1 MTETTEKPEPQHSQ
15 NLNKKPAESTAPQ
28 PTGTPIR
35 SSKAGWIALAFSLV
49 ALAMA
54 GYVWRES
61 VLIASIESGEQVNRI
76 AAVEQRFDDFSSAQ
90 DDLGAQVSQMESRLA
105 GAQEDFARQIDRLRS
120 EIRAQQA
127 NSAVRD
133 EEFRQDIQSL
143 SDSVVQLHFEL
154 YGGVDSWRLKEVEQL
169 LLIANDR
176 LHFAEDVGLAGWALK
191 LADSRLRQ
199 LADPALVPVRG
210 MLAREIASLDAVA
223 TVDVAGTLNALSEIA
238 RGVDDLPLAGDV
250 MLAAI
255 ESARPPASDTN
266 DTNGT
271 NGTNETNTNDT
282 NNTNN
287 TTDTPSSTSNSLW
300 AAGKSLLADL
310 GALVQVETGGNTA
323 APILSPELRLMIFE
337 KAKLILESAQLAFL
351 RQRDDV
357 YAARMEEA
365 RDWVVANFDGESAEV
380 DAWLAQLDEVAA
392 VAPAA
397 SLPDISASLR
407 ALRKAMRAA
416 AGR

>member
-1 MTETTEKPEPQHSQ
+1 MLS
-15 NLNKKPAESTAPQ
+15 L
-28 PTGTPIR
+28 
-35 SSKAGWIALAFSLV
+35 IALGV
-49 ALAMA
+49 A

-61 VLIASIESGEQVNRI
+61 VLVARVESGEQVGRI
-76 AAVEQRFDDFSSAQ
+76 AAVERRFDTFSSAQ
-90 DDLGAQVSQMESRLA
+90 DDLGGQVSQMEAHLA
-105 GAQEDFARQIDRLRS
+105 SAQDDFARRIERLRS
-120 EIRAQQA
+120 EMRTQQA
-127 NSAVRD
+127 NSAIRD

-154 YGGVDSWRLKEVEQL
+154 NRSVDSWRLKEVEQL

-176 LHFAEDVGLAGWALK
+176 LHFAADVGLAREALK

-223 TVDVAGTLNALSEIA
+223 TVDVAGTLRALSEIA

-255 ESARPPASDTN
+255 ESARPPASDAN
-266 DTNGT
+266 DTNGA
-271 NGTNETNTNDT
+271 NETSDTNDP
-282 NNTNN
+282 NN
-287 TTDTPSSTSNSLW
+287 TTSPPSSASNSLW

-310 GALVQVETGGNTA
+310 GALVQVETDGRTA

-357 YAARMEEA
+357 YSARMGEA

-416 AGR
+416 AER